1 MGVSTAANTPADTA
15 SEIGIQNALEAAGAT
30 NIGFDASG
38 NPTWTGTTGNATQ
51 ESITQ
56 ALSAYLGQGSNA
68 GPASF
73 SQPLGVST
81 AADTLADTPSE
92 IGIQNALEAAGAT
105 NIGFDA
111 SGNPTWTGTTGNAT
125 QESITQALSAYLGQ
139 GSNAGPASFS
149 SAIQSQSATPLATG
163 ETPAALPAWAVAADT
178 AEYQNTQLGGLL
190 NQQTQDTQE
199 QSYLQGITS
208 PTAAQS
214 SQLTAIQSSLQTIA
228 SEITALTPNYGTQIT
243 APTLTPAQE
252 QALISAANNLGSGAV
267 PQLIS
272 PTFNVTINTSSQQT
286 AAQIGTTTVNA
297 LRSLASQLKY

>member
-1 MGVSTAANTPADTA
+1 MGVSTTADTLA
-15 SEIGIQNALEAAGAT
+15 DNPTEYGIQAALEAAGATNIGFDPSGNATWTGTTGNATNESIGQALNAYLGQGTSATEAGFSQLLGVSPMGGTLADTPSEIGIQNVLEAAGAT

-38 NPTWTGTTGNATQ
+38 NPTWTGTTGNATN
-51 ESITQ
+51 ESIGQ
-56 ALSAYLGQGSNA
+56 ALNAYLGQGSNA

-73 SQPLGVST
+73 S
-81 AADTLADTPSE
+81 DT
-92 IGIQNALEAAGAT
+92 
-105 NIGFDA
+105 
-111 SGNPTWTGTTGNAT
+111 
-125 QESITQALSAYLGQ
+125 
-139 GSNAGPASFS
+139 
-149 SAIQSQSATPLATG
+149 IQSQSATPLATG

-228 SEITALTPNYGTQIT
+228 SEITAATPNYGTQIT